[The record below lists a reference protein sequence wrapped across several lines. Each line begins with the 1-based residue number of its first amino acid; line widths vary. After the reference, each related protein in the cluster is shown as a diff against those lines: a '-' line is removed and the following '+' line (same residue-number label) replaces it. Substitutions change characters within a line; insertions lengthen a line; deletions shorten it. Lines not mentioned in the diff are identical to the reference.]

1 MNQTIKIND
10 ISNNVWSLIVMW
22 SDGELSTFNYLWL
35 RDNCPSDVHP
45 VARERLFNIITVSE
59 NIKPENYKINEKGKI
74 EIKWNEGNHTS
85 YFDPIWLR
93 KNCYTIKNK
102 RSYASPYKLW
112 DKSLSEKFDSISIEC
127 EDIMESDESLI
138 KWLEIL
144 NIYNKINLVPFGE
157 YVPFPF
163 IFKFFSDIF
172 SIPMSNL
179 SEGKEMQSTLTLG
192 NNNIYPLICYEITFP
207 SLINIDK
214 NNGGLI
220 VNFSNDAWFGNSSAP
235 SQHLQIAQ
243 IRALE
248 TQRYILRSANTGI
261 SAIIDPYGNILN
273 KIDFGVEG
281 TLDDIVFVSKG
292 KTPFMDFGDYPILM
306 LVFIFMFLTFNTKS
320 QENG

>member
-1 MNQTIKIND
+1 
-10 ISNNVWSLIVMW
+10 
-22 SDGELSTFNYLWL
+22 
-35 RDNCPSDVHP
+35 
-45 VARERLFNIITVSE
+45 
-59 NIKPENYKINEKGKI
+59 
-74 EIKWNEGNHTS
+74 
-85 YFDPIWLR
+85 
-93 KNCYTIKNK
+93 
-102 RSYASPYKLW
+102 
-112 DKSLSEKFDSISIEC
+112 
-127 EDIMESDESLI
+127 
-138 KWLEIL
+138 
-144 NIYNKINLVPFGE
+144 
-157 YVPFPF
+157 
-163 IFKFFSDIF
+163 
-172 SIPMSNL
+172 MSNL